1 MYVYHICAS
10 HIYHIYIY
18 ISHMDNITNTFIYF
32 CYMGC
37 PDGSDGKEPPCNA
50 GNLGSISGSGRSLG
64 GGYGNPL

>member
-1 MYVYHICAS
+1 
-10 HIYHIYIY
+10 
-18 ISHMDNITNTFIYF
+18 MDNITNTFIYF